1 MCADLYSHQQDEWL
15 RQAECG
21 VWNPKAWTGVLALS
35 PPYRW
40 SWVRRL
46 SSLGLRFPF
55 CKVQVMALAHR
66 TVVRITWAR
75 VVTVRLRLSDSEVW
89 VLWWSDLLPG
99 RHQACSTPGLKRYR
113 PLAARGTA
121 PRDSGLYH
129 LGTQVYSTLGL
140 WTAFATC
147 GWGVHY
153 HLYYLGLR
161 CASAALPGTQ
171 VCTIC
176 GSGARYLGLRSLVL
190 RIPCFD
196 VRAHLLCPA
205 EIWATAAPIQK
216 TGTVFHF

>member
-15 RQAECG
+15 RQAECE

-40 SWVRRL
+40 SWVRCL
-46 SSLGLRFPF
+46 SSLGLHFPF

-121 PRDSGLYH
+121 PRDSGLHH
-129 LGTQVYSTLGL
+129 LGTQVYSTLGFSREL
-140 WTAFATC
+140 PLLPVAEVCIIICTTW
-147 GWGVHY
+147 GSGVH
-153 HLYYLGLR
+153 HLHYLALR
-161 CASAALPGTQ
+161 CVLSVVQMHSTWD
-171 VCTIC
+171 
-176 GSGARYLGLRSLVL
+176 LGV
-190 RIPCFD
+190 
-196 VRAHLLCPA
+196 
-205 EIWATAAPIQK
+205 
-216 TGTVFHF
+216 